1 MSHVCRWCRLLQQ
14 TDTYRKTAM
23 TTAAELS
30 VLRDRIARILTT
42 DPCQRVSFNVPGFS
56 LRPGGFFVIGTS
68 LAFSDAAHRPAGHR
82 GRPMHVR
89 VEHMPPNVG
98 AMYYARSN
106 SIVVPRANYGLR
118 DVERETIVHEATH
131 AIFDFQRVRLPAWEE
146 EATAY
151 IADAV
156 YRRICG
162 NTEAGATG
170 IDAIADSIAQDI
182 SATTR
187 GLAPWTHDVTAAQ
200 MQRLITAIRADAAY
214 AGLRTERRGYRYL
227 HNGGTL

>member
-1 MSHVCRWCRLLQQ
+1 
-14 TDTYRKTAM
+14 M

-30 VLRDRIARILTT
+30 ALRDRIARILTT
-42 DPCQRVSFNVPGFS
+42 DPCQRIDFNIPGYR

-68 LAFSDAAHRPAGHR
+68 LAFSDAAHHPPGHR

-89 VEHMPPNVG
+89 VEHMPPHVG

-106 SIVVPRANYGLR
+106 SIVVPRANYGLQ
-118 DVERETIVHEATH
+118 DFEREAIVHEATH

-156 YRRICG
+156 YRRLCG
-162 NTEAGATG
+162 NTQAGATG

-182 SATTR
+182 CATTR
-187 GLAPWTHDVTAAQ
+187 GLASWTRDVTAAQ
-200 MQRLITAIRADAAY
+200 MQRLISAIRADPAY
-214 AGLRTERRGYRYL
+214 AGLRTERRSYRYV